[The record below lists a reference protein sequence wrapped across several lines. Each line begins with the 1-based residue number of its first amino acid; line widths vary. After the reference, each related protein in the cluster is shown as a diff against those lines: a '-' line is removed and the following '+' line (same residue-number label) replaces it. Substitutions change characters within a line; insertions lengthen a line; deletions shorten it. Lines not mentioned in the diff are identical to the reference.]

1 MNGLSLDKQI
11 AQAVNRLTAISK
23 KAVPMA
29 TARAINK
36 MGTTAERQTAKDVG
50 KAENV
55 PQKIIRQRITAIKKS
70 SARDL
75 RRRVRLR
82 RFDIP
87 AVLLGKARQT
97 RRGVSVRQRR
107 FNGAF
112 LADGSKGFG
121 KYRPSRHRQG
131 GRAYQDTSLRS
142 QQVLQRTGKG
152 RYPLQVVTVPIE
164 KPITEQ
170 FERNVT
176 QAYARD
182 LAPELAQQLG
192 KEIAKITRTLT

>member
-1 MNGLSLDKQI
+1 MNTLNLDSQIKSAIHRLS
-11 AQAVNRLTAISK
+11 AVSK
-23 KAVPMA
+23 RAVPVA

-36 MGTTAERQTAKDVG
+36 MSTMAERQTAKDVA
-50 KAENV
+50 KSENM
-55 PQKIIRQRITAIKKS
+55 PQKLVRQRIAAIKKS
-70 SARDL
+70 NARDL

-82 RFDIP
+82 RSDVP
-87 AVLLGKARQT
+87 AVQLGKVRQT

-121 KYRPSRHRQG
+121 KYRPARHRQG

-152 RYPLQVVTVPIE
+152 RYPLQVVTVSIE

-176 QAYARD
+176 QAYARN
-182 LAPELAQQLG
+182 LGPELALQLG
-192 KEIAKITRTLT
+192 RELNKISRNLT